1 MSRMASRSAWCR
13 VAVIEKLSRFVS
25 IWVSSSWKQPG
36 DDAMFPQQRWGGNS
50 GSQPSNSDR
59 WLHKGDYVRFKN
71 VTLGYVF
78 PESVASMARMNSL
91 QLVLTVANA
100 FTWVSDEN
108 LHFDP
113 EQTISG
119 VYNTGTPN
127 SRTLSLGLTL
137 GF

>member
-36 DDAMFPQQRWGGNS
+36 DNALFPQQRWGGNS

-59 WLHKGDYVRFKN
+59 WLHKGDYVRFKD
-71 VTLGYVF
+71 VTLTYQF
-78 PESVASMARMNSL
+78 SESVANMARLSAL
-91 QLVLTVANA
+91 QAHLSVSNA
-100 FTWVSDEN
+100 FTWVSDGN

-113 EQTISG
+113 EQQIDG
-119 VYNTGTPN
+119 VYRTGTPN
-127 SRTLSLGLTL
+127 SKTLSFGLTV